1 MNQSPAA
8 AKCRN
13 ELLGDKG
20 WDTMQNTT
28 LQPKL
33 ALRPKKAAQIYHWVA
48 FFVWSILAKAKS
60 QRTYAWLEARKGKFM
75 VQNRFQK
82 RFPRPSS
89 LKQETHVLIVFEL
102 FQNTGAMSP
111 MPSSSGL
118 RRQMLNIAKALGF
131 TSTKMHF
138 SQKHL
143 WCLGSLVNPN
153 VVSQTKPFHMQL
165 LGILLGLLQTVEW
178 IQLSADNLHR

>member
-82 RFPRPSS
+82 TLSKTQQ
-89 LKQETHVLIVFEL
+89 LETR
-102 FQNTGAMSP
+102 NTCSNCV
-111 MPSSSGL
+111 
-118 RRQMLNIAKALGF
+118 R
-131 TSTKMHF
+131 
-138 SQKHL
+138 
-143 WCLGSLVNPN
+143 
-153 VVSQTKPFHMQL
+153 VVSEHRSDVSNAFIFRTSEADAKHCQSAWFHKYKNAFFSKTSLMPGFSSQPKCGQSDKTL
-165 LGILLGLLQTVEW
+165 PHAVAG
-178 IQLSADNLHR
+178 NLAGTSPNSGMDTT